1 MRLRLY
7 EDAVKAKSRKTSKS
21 GSEVE
26 APSDSGEEPASGAEQ
41 EASVPAGESQPA
53 DEPPTPFGGGDRPR
67 QGCRFQNPFTKGFGI
82 VSSRGNG

>member
-53 DEPPTPFGGGDRPR
+53 DEMNPRPLR
-67 QGCRFQNPFTKGFGI
+67 R
-82 VSSRGNG
+82 RG